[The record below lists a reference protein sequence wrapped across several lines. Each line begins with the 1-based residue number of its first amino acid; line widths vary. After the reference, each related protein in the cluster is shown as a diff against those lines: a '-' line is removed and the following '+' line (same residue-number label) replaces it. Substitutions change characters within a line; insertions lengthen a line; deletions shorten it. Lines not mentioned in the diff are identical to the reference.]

1 METLRTIT
9 TTENRTYKKV
19 SNWIEIKYQYV
30 TKRHSLSD
38 YADFCGTDNEKE
50 GSLTYFTFKGK
61 KYALGQ
67 FMRLTHPEFFEN
79 EEGEQSFLCGY
90 DRTDYYK
97 PLMLELSDCADSVR
111 LFEVIES
118 EEV

>member
-1 METLRTIT
+1 MKTLKTIT

-19 SNWIEIKYQYV
+19 SNWIEVKYQYV

-38 YADFCGTDNEKE
+38 YADFCGTDNENE
-50 GSLTYFTFKGK
+50 GLLTYFTFKGK
-61 KYALGQ
+61 KYAMGQ
-67 FMRLTHPEFFEN
+67 FIRLSYPEFFEN
-79 EEGEQSFLCGY
+79 EDGKQSFLCGY
-90 DRTDYYK
+90 DCTCYYK
-97 PLMLELSDCADSVR
+97 PLMMELSDYGDSVR